1 MRPLRERTIF
11 NAQAAEFAMK
21 FGSKAT
27 IARAIKASHFP
38 YARQVKAN
46 TKYRHQFRHQR
57 RCQTSRYHHL
67 IRAAVL
73 HQKLLAVKKAV
84 RRRRDLRS
92 AFPRRGA
99 TLRNIIGAA
108 AKVSA
113 EEDAQG

>member
-27 IARAIKASHFP
+27 IARAIKASQFP

-67 IRAAVL
+67 IRAVL
-73 HQKLLAVKKAV
+73 HQKLLAVEKAV
-84 RRRRDLRS
+84 RRRRDLLS
-92 AFPRRGA
+92 AFHGWVARPRRRW
-99 TLRNIIGAA
+99 T
-108 AKVSA
+108 
-113 EEDAQG
+113 